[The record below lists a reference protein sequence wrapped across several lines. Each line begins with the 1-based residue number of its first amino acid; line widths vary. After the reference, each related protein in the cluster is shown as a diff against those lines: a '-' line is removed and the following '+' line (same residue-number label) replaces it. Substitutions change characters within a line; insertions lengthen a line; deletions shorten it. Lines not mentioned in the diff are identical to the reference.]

1 MMTYEVAIDKR
12 WPDSK
17 GWNDLYLN
25 NHFSDFKDSEITMS
39 IVGAQNGHHSIL
51 NLDVFAK
58 PKEIAENLSD
68 GEKH

>member
-1 MMTYEVAIDKR
+1 M
-12 WPDSK
+12 
-17 GWNDLYLN
+17 YLN